1 MRTAKLMCAEIQ
13 IQFHSHLSRLL
24 IGTDVRSL
32 FGRHFVRILV
42 ARYRI
47 VTTLPTTW
55 AEHAVSARYYIVTMY
70 GTPLP
75 RPAGRGGQHLI
86 CSQGPRPIWARICL
100 VRDSDTAP
108 LCCGVAPVRFPGAR
122 ESSWAALAT
131 PRSTAAGNK
140 LARQETPTHRSLR
153 TGSLVDTPVHMK
165 PARFFLCSAAGYLRT
180 RTVRRPVTFTFA
192 ARPHRCTLTVVAH
205 ARLSPPTP
213 PSLSPCLHLLPS
225 RTPRALENASPP
237 TDET

>member
-122 ESSWAALAT
+122 ESSSG
-131 PRSTAAGNK
+131 RSRNTTVNGC
-140 LARQETPTHRSLR
+140 RQQ
-153 TGSLVDTPVHMK
+153 GSQAVDPH
-165 PARFFLCSAAGYLRT
+165 P
-180 RTVRRPVTFTFA
+180 PVTQDRFI
-192 ARPHRCTLTVVAH
+192 C
-205 ARLSPPTP
+205 
-213 PSLSPCLHLLPS
+213 
-225 RTPRALENASPP
+225 
-237 TDET
+237 

>member
-1 MRTAKLMCAEIQ
+1 MSTSTTHHYRSWWTVEKEYMRTAKLMYAEIQ
-13 IQFHSHLSRLL
+13 IQFHSHLSCLL

-86 CSQGPRPIWARICL
+86 CSQGPRPICARICL

-140 LARQETPTHRSLR
+140 LARQ
-153 TGSLVDTPVHMK
+153 
-165 PARFFLCSAAGYLRT
+165 
-180 RTVRRPVTFTFA
+180 
-192 ARPHRCTLTVVAH
+192 
-205 ARLSPPTP
+205 
-213 PSLSPCLHLLPS
+213 
-225 RTPRALENASPP
+225 
-237 TDET
+237 